1 MHLQLNMHLKDLK
14 DYHTLNMHL
23 KDYHTLNLN
32 MHLKDYHTLNLNK
45 NNLWQ
50 KGAFFC
56 IGRPRHAHVI
66 VQEGSGGG
74 VVVGRLLVA
83 N

>member
-1 MHLQLNMHLKDLK
+1 MCVGGAVLHLQLNMHLKDLK
-14 DYHTLNMHL
+14 DYHT
-23 KDYHTLNLN
+23 LN